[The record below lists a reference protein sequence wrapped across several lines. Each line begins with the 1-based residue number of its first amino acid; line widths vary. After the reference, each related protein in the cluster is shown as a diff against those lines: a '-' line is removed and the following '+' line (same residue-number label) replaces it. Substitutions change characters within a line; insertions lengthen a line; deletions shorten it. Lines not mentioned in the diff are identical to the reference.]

1 MLSASFAHNSAR
13 DQAEATAPMPARK
26 VLREQIM
33 AHLGVN
39 NREHGC
45 RIRMT
50 VETIGMQIH
59 RVVALV
65 AELSFVLVALAATA
79 QRDLVPDSLAH
90 SFVTEFTEKDPVVLP
105 HPDGVANAALRG
117 IGCNLQKRLWGGEY
131 RGPRKASHAIREWR
145 ENNDTRDHGNEPRVR
160 SIRTHSALLA
170 PAVPCVRRTPWLWS
184 GRSCGQTWSKATA
197 RLVQT
202 PWRGGRRTPHI

>member
-45 RIRMT
+45 RIKMT
-50 VETIGMQIH
+50 IETIGMQVH

-65 AELSFVLVALAATA
+65 AELSLVLVALAATA
-79 QRDLVPDSLAH
+79 QRDLVPDSLPH
-90 SFVTEFTEKDPVVLP
+90 SFVPEFPEKDPVVLP
-105 HPDGVANAALRG
+105 HPAEVANAALGG
-117 IGCNLQKRLWGGEY
+117 IGETSRNGFGAENREAHAKRPTLYANGDRMMTPATTG
-131 RGPRKASHAIREWR
+131 KSHACDLFGFTDRPPCGCR
-145 ENNDTRDHGNEPRVR
+145 PVCAAYTM
-160 SIRTHSALLA
+160 
-170 PAVPCVRRTPWLWS
+170 AV
-184 GRSCGQTWSKATA
+184 A
-197 RLVQT
+197 R
-202 PWRGGRRTPHI
+202 